1 MDVFTLSGLTGLVIY
16 LGTYGALQMGWMRA
30 DRYRFAA
37 LNILAAGLVLLGVF
51 AHLDPGWAVVPVL
64 WIVLSAAGLVR
75 LWQINQL
82 LEFTDFERE
91 FMQTK
96 LKSLSLRE
104 ARQLLDEG
112 RWVEGWRGQKMAQQG
127 EEIGKLYY
135 LSRGEADI
143 IVDGAP
149 VARIGAGSFIGELT
163 VLEGGPANASV
174 VLSRPSTFFEIPSQ
188 NLRALADAYPDLRAH
203 LQKSLLDD
211 TQAKLLKTNASLAE
225 ERAPLRSAG

>member
-1 MDVFTLSGLTGLVIY
+1 MDVFTLSGLAGLVIY
-16 LGTYGALQMGWMRA
+16 LGTYGALQMGWMRS

-37 LNILAAGLVLLGVF
+37 LNILAAALVLLGVF
-51 AHLDPGWAVVPVL
+51 ANLDPGWAVVPVL
-64 WIVLSAAGLVR
+64 WIALSAVGLIR

-96 LKSLSLRE
+96 LKALSARE
-104 ARQLLDEG
+104 ARRMLDEG
-112 RWVEGWRGQKMAQQG
+112 RWVEGWRGQNMARQG
-127 EEIGKLYY
+127 DEIGKLYY

-174 VLSRPSTFFEIPSQ
+174 VLSRPSTFFEIPADS
-188 NLRALADAYPDLRAH
+188 LRALAEAQPDLRAH

-211 TQAKLLKTNASLAE
+211 TQAKLLQTNATLAG